1 MKRSSLVVCAIAIAF
16 AAMAASPAEAN
27 FRVVKWPTGMCQV
40 WNYGAGNKPTGARA
54 VSKSYKTMARA
65 MRAQARAQARKRCS

>member
-1 MKRSSLVVCAIAIAF
+1 MKRSSLVVCAIAF

-40 WNYGAGNKPTGARA
+40 WNYGAGNKPTGAR
-54 VSKSYKTMARA
+54 VMSKRFKTMDRA
-65 MRAQARAQARKRCS
+65 MKAQARATARKRCS